1 MSARHQKPQELETP
15 HVDSA
20 PPSYKV
26 QPQKAPDWN
35 TLQAEV
41 TAQFARTIAY
51 LAK

>member
-1 MSARHQKPQELETP
+1 MSARQQKPQETETTRA
-15 HVDSA
+15 DSA
-20 PPSYKV
+20 SPTYKV

-41 TAQFARTIAY
+41 TAQFTQTIAY